1 MSDLILRLKLGSKVK
16 NHPKIT
22 LLEFFNELTFSNL
35 LFGYGIVLLV
45 TRLGKAFLF
54 LTGWLGF

>member
-54 LTGWLGF
+54 LTGW